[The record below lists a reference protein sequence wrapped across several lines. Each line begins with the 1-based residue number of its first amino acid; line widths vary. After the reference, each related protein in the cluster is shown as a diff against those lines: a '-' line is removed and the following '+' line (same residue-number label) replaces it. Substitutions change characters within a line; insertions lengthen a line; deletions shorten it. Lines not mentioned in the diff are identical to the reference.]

1 MKKKVEEDLLTMA
14 AEAMPARRPRSGR
27 NVRRPELVES
37 SLRAHSYGMTA
48 LIPFAGLIYGPM
60 AFYAYAKSRL
70 LAASGWN
77 PGRGQAII
85 GGVFGFLGFAAS
97 IGWLALVIY

>member
-1 MKKKVEEDLLTMA
+1 MI
-14 AEAMPARRPRSGR
+14 AEAMPARRPRSGK
-27 NVRRPELVES
+27 NARRLELVEA
-37 SLRAHSYGMTA
+37 SLRAHSYGMRA

-77 PGRGQAII
+77 PGRWQAIL

-97 IGWLALVIY
+97 IGWLAFVIY